1 MILNVILIFMY
12 KTHMKNFIKQ
22 ALREGVN
29 NLLKEE
35 RYNDLYEFL
44 DQGIKKMTSGTVYYV
59 SDMNSSMN
67 KFMLDDDGNKIPNPM
82 YGKIFKNTRFMFGW
96 KDTYVRAVERKNPE
110 HEMGKRSGEFEKI
123 DGYDMLEKKG
133 DNIYLPIIPT
143 GSEASYTILVNG
155 EMRPIDKETV
165 YKYLRPSNSYGG
177 SGVDFRLLIVD
188 KIAKLTGGGNVW
200 INPNFK
206 GSYMGVG
213 SLDENED

>member
-1 MILNVILIFMY
+1 MTLNVILIFMY

-44 DQGIKKMTSGTVYYV
+44 DQGVKKMTSGTVYYV

-67 KFMLDDDGNKIPNPM
+67 KFMLDDEGNKIPNPM

-96 KDTYVRAVERKNPE
+96 KDTYGRAVERKNPE

-133 DNIYLPIIPT
+133 SSVYLPIIPT
-143 GSEASYTILVNG
+143 GSEASYTILDGG
-155 EMRPIDKETV
+155 EMKPIDKETV
-165 YKYLRPSNSYGG
+165 YKYLRPSNSSGG

-200 INPNFK
+200 VNPNFK
-206 GSYMGVG
+206 GSYMGAG
-213 SLDENED
+213 SLDESEA